1 MQDAPRVVHNEHEGA
16 SGASGGADGEGFPA
30 LEALQVAM
38 RSHGVFQRGGV
49 CPNPQRFTR
58 IVDKPYNG
66 VLVLVY
72 EDIIS
77 LITADEGE
85 QNKRL
90 PGTSKLKEKGMAW
103 LLASLLGGRVL
114 SAPDATKAG
123 GRFLKQ
129 AKATA
134 AAILSI
140 QQRQARIR
148 KAATDAARGNEVA
161 RAELPGLLTRS
172 ERIERERIAELQS
185 AVSCRFPEI
194 DEAATSSTELVLQVE
209 APHAVASAVAQVEAA
224 PATVQPL
231 EPLRIPGDVR
241 RAVGSRVCD
250 VMRGLHADGEVHA
263 ADDWVQIAR
272 EGVFRLQMECTDLR
286 HERDGFKDE
295 LDEAR
300 EEARVSAARQRQAE
314 EKEDLAHVAAAEAWQ
329 LFDEREEALRDLQ
342 RMVGQAG
349 AQHVLFLTI
358 HAYTKYLL
366 LKKEMLGRA
375 WDLFAVCQGCYQAA
389 RARMTFVDSAEESD

>member
-1 MQDAPRVVHNEHEGA
+1 MERA
-16 SGASGGADGEGFPA
+16 SIPA

-49 CPNPQRFTR
+49 CPNPKRFAKV
-58 IVDKPYNG
+58 VDQPYNG

-103 LLASLLGGRVL
+103 LLASVL

-329 LFDEREEALRDLQ
+329 LFDEREEALRDMQ
-342 RMVGQAG
+342 RIVGQVG
-349 AQHVLFLTI
+349 AQHMLFL
-358 HAYTKYLL
+358 TKYLL
-366 LKKEMLGRA
+366 LKREVLGRA
-375 WDLFAVCQGCYQAA
+375 WELFAVCQGCYQAA
-389 RARMTFVDSAEESD
+389 RDRMTFVDSAEESD